1 MHWQNLLTKTNHNTD
16 LEVGISMKTAAD
28 IYNVLQGILV
38 DEFEID
44 ADDIS
49 LDAHLYQDLD
59 LDSIDAVDLVVKLR
73 EITGKK
79 IEPDAFK
86 QVRTVQDV
94 VNEVEKLVS

>member
-1 MHWQNLLTKTNHNTD
+1 
-16 LEVGISMKTAAD
+16 MKTAAD

-49 LDAHLYQDLD
+49 SDAHLYQDLD